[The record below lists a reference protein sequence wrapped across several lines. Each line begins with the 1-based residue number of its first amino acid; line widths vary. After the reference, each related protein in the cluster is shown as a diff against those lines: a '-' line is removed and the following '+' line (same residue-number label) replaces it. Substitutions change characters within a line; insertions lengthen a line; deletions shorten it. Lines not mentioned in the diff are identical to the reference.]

1 MRPSIL
7 LLVIGLSTISSAAA
21 PPKICVADLAN
32 SSMQPVFTD
41 RIKQAIVDALQEGPT
56 NVQSAFTATMLA
68 DHLALSANNKTVFK
82 REKCQFMLLAE
93 VQKTNSQAAQN
104 AAAEP
109 TKDLTI
115 TFALFKGHKSP
126 APVLQKQLPMS
137 EAQDTTAT
145 GKQIATLVIEFL
157 RDH

>member
-7 LLVIGLSTISSAAA
+7 LLVIGLSTLSSAAA
-21 PPKICVADLAN
+21 PPKVCVADLAN

-41 RIKQAIVDALQEGPT
+41 QLKQTIVDALQEGPA

-68 DHLALSANNKTVFK
+68 DHLALSVNNKTVFK
-82 REKCQFMLLAE
+82 REKCDFMLLAE
-93 VQKTNSQAAQN
+93 VQKNTSTADQN

-109 TKDLTI
+109 AKDLTI

-126 APVLQKQLPMS
+126 APALQKQVAMS
-137 EAQDTTAT
+137 SAQDTTAT
-145 GKQIATLVIEFL
+145 GKQIAALVIAYL
-157 RDH
+157 GGR